1 MADSNGIQG
10 SLLRLESLHDV
21 PHKITIVI
29 GRTKM
34 TIGELLELQRGTVVE
49 LTKSAGESFDVLAN
63 NKLIA
68 RGEVTIVDDRFCV
81 RVTEFAVGRG
91 GAG

>member
-1 MADSNGIQG
+1 MADSRDTLGR
-10 SLLRLESLHDV
+10 LLRLESLHDI

-34 TIGELLELQRGTVVE
+34 TIGELLELQRGTIVE
-49 LTKSAGESFDVLAN
+49 LTKSAGESFEVLAN

-68 RGEVTIVDDRFCV
+68 RGEVTIVDDRFCI
-81 RVTEFAVGRG
+81 RLTEFATERG
-91 GAG
+91 GKE